1 MGNLLVQPL
10 RLPVLPGLLLTCLG
24 CHVSFINILHV
35 YLAKHHACCK
45 PGEFKPLAW
54 LHDPLAAIWQN
65 QGKQARCSSIICIMQ
80 PWHSPGRC
88 TLRSSSTQL

>member
-1 MGNLLVQPL
+1 MSNLLVQPL
-10 RLPVLPGLLLTCLG
+10 RLPVLPGLLLPCLD

-35 YLAKHHACCK
+35 YLAKHHACYQ

-65 QGKQARCSSIICIMQ
+65 QGKQARCSSTHLHHATMALTWQVRIDK
-80 PWHSPGRC
+80 
-88 TLRSSSTQL
+88 